1 MSEEH
6 VTEGGVWG
14 GYCNARVG
22 HIQVHWIAGGMV
34 RWGSP
39 ETPSQNRQF
48 TVHRLPNGLRNP
60 INRDSRWKSKKY
72 DKNDYLNRTMRG
84 AKRRVGWDGGNR
96 MWFGETFGL
105 PLTCSSTSIAP
116 H

>member
-1 MSEEH
+1 

-39 ETPSQNRQF
+39 ETPSHFRPV
-48 TVHRLPNGLRNP
+48 TTTEA
-60 INRDSRWKSKKY
+60 KSW
-72 DKNDYLNRTMRG
+72 
-84 AKRRVGWDGGNR
+84 VGWWKQECGA
-96 MWFGETFGL
+96 GETFGL